1 MGIVY
6 EAETG
11 ATLSRID
18 RPFAIRRSRGE
29 LRIVDPDDN
38 SRIGEVNIGK
48 TRISLRSFE
57 IPEIEGIFIDPQT
70 QPQVKTT
77 SEAQSNATLIKMI
90 CIRFC
95 STTRRSSI

>member
-1 MGIVY
+1 MTRGSVGIVY

-57 IPEIEGIFIDPQT
+57 IGKPYIQEWRRGKGS
-70 QPQVKTT
+70 V
-77 SEAQSNATLIKMI
+77 NAHY
-90 CIRFC
+90 R
-95 STTRRSSI
+95 